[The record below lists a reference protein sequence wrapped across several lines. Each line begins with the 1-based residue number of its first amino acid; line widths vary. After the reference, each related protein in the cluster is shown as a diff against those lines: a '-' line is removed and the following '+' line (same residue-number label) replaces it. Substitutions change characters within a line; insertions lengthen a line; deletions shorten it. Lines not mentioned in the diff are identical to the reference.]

1 MSLNQQKWVFN
12 YLIREKIWKKLK
24 KIWLRNVMDTAESV
38 SSLLM
43 KSLSLTPLYQWHRWV
58 CLLVINDIAE
68 IDFTVLMT
76 LQIFC
81 LKIYY
86 LHKTDFI
93 FENISLSGS
102 ESWRKWGQ
110 KYLGTLSL
118 LYNVKRRNQWI
129 LRKDAKDVIKLSS
142 PPVRPTAVHV
152 IC

>member
-1 MSLNQQKWVFN
+1 
-12 YLIREKIWKKLK
+12 
-24 KIWLRNVMDTAESV
+24 MDTAESV

-102 ESWRKWGQ
+102 KNISEHCP
-110 KYLGTLSL
+110 
-118 LYNVKRRNQWI
+118 YNVKRRNQWI
-129 LRKDAKDVIKLSS
+129 LRKDSKDVIKLSS
-142 PPVRPTAVHV
+142 PPKDTFHLLNFSWHRPFKDFLHFLCFIFDSV
-152 IC
+152 